1 MFLRPRH
8 VAAMNSSTNSGTPT
22 VVGGR
27 SPSALEDG
35 VPVPDGA
42 ESGRRDHDRR
52 TSERRKRRLRTV
64 GPRLATCG
72 CYVIGLLFAYVLVFT
87 LCRRAAMS
95 KVISGPRPT
104 SKFTV
109 LVNTFRRPDQLELAL
124 RHYAKCDG

>member
-8 VAAMNSSTNSGTPT
+8 VAATNSTTSATPV

-35 VPVPDGA
+35 VPVPDEA
-42 ESGRRDHDRR
+42 ESGHRHHERRA
-52 TSERRKRRLRTV
+52 SERRRRRIRTL
-64 GPRLATCG
+64 GPRLVTCG
-72 CYVIGLLFAYVLVFT
+72 CYVIGLLLVYVLVFT
-87 LCRRAAMS
+87 FCRRAAMS
-95 KVISGPRPT
+95 RVISGPRPT